1 MVSKSVKRA
10 VQVRV
15 GLSLAVGS
23 LVIALVNFANA
34 LFAFN
39 WPIER
44 VAREPS
50 VVLLLAN
57 GILFGITLFWDR
69 PFARIAQVILVI
81 VNGLGI
87 KFLSPVS
94 NLASTVF
101 ITFAIILALKYE
113 LVRRHLGLWAV
124 GFLLVMGA
132 NAVIAALVVHDQPA
146 SLVVPYLVATAFTVY
161 LFWMVFAEELRMY
174 TRRNE
179 QLEEMVEE
187 RTKKL
192 RETNDRL
199 EHALADTD
207 ALAKELA
214 HRVRN
219 NLAIMNSIVNL
230 QLRRFDHERPLRMV
244 QDIKSRIQS
253 MSLVYTIGFGGEH
266 FTNAEIRAF
275 IDEVVSHHSALY
287 SASPGIVVQ
296 KEIGRFQ
303 ITVDQALYVGLI
315 VGECIANSLT
325 HAFVGRDH
333 GTLLVRASKS
343 DEGRVEITVADDGV
357 GLPKDV
363 EANPSERLGMWLITS
378 LAEEQLK
385 GSASLSTSAG
395 TRWRISFPA

>member
-1 MVSKSVKRA
+1 MVSNSVKRA

-23 LVIALVNFANA
+23 LVIALINFGNA

-39 WPIER
+39 WPIDR

-50 VVLLLAN
+50 VVILLAN

-69 PFARIAQVILVI
+69 PFARIAQVILVV

-87 KFLSPVS
+87 KFLTPVS
-94 NLASTVF
+94 NLSSTVF
-101 ITFAIILALKYE
+101 ITFAIILTLKYE
-113 LVRRHLGLWAV
+113 LVRRHLGLWAT
-124 GFLLVMGA
+124 GFLVVMGA
-132 NAVIAALVVHDQPA
+132 NAVIAALVVHDQPG

-287 SASPGIVVQ
+287 SASPGIAVQ
-296 KEIGRFQ
+296 KEIGQFQ

-333 GTLLVRASKS
+333 GTLSVRASKT
-343 DEGRVEITVADDGV
+343 DRGRVEITVADDGV
-357 GLPKDV
+357 GLPEDV
-363 EANPSERLGMWLITS
+363 EAKPSEHLGMWLIIS

-385 GSASLSTSAG
+385 GSASLDTSAG